1 MLIGNNDSS
10 SIVTNYLKTPFE
22 ARFVRISPR
31 TWNKNAA
38 LRIELFTDNCN
49 VSVSRSLYLETL
61 SDPVDRTHGDP
72 LLHSQKCASCNTS
85 IVLTFQRCLQQADI
99 RMRSHAWFATA
110 C

>member
-38 LRIELFTDNCN
+38 LRIELFTNNCN
-49 VSVSRSLYLETL
+49 LSVSRSLYLETL
-61 SDPVDRTHGDP
+61 SDQIEHTVT
-72 LLHSQKCASCNTS
+72 LCYTAKNAQVATS
-85 IVLTFQRCLQQADI
+85 L
-99 RMRSHAWFATA
+99 S
-110 C
+110 

>member
-1 MLIGNNDSS
+1 MFIGNNDSS

-72 LLHSQKCASCNTS
+72 LLHSQKCASCNKFVDISEVSSTS
-85 IVLTFQRCLQQADI
+85 RYQDAFT
-99 RMRSHAWFATA
+99 WFATA

>member
-10 SIVTNYLKTPFE
+10 SIVTNYLKTLFE

-49 VSVSRSLYLETL
+49 VSVSRLLYLETL
-61 SDPVDRTHGDP
+61 SDPFGGTHGQP
-72 LLHSQKCASCNTS
+72 LL
-85 IVLTFQRCLQQADI
+85 VL
-99 RMRSHAWFATA
+99 
-110 C
+110 

>member
-38 LRIELFTDNCN
+38 LRIELFTNNCN
-49 VSVSRSLYLETL
+49 LSVSRSLYLETL
-61 SDPVDRTHGDP
+61 SDPVDGTHGDP
-72 LLHSQKCASCNTS
+72 LLHSQKVRKLQQVYHDILQQTCY
-85 IVLTFQRCLQQADI
+85 QQADI
-99 RMRSHAWFATA
+99 RMRLHG
-110 C
+110 